1 MIVASCS
8 SGGNCMPDTELP
20 IIYLIA
26 TSFLILTLCV
36 LLLAFKVKKLLTS
49 ISELKVS
56 LKVVAT
62 KDDISL
68 ANKKLDTDLV
78 NAMLLLE
85 NNMTQRSEE
94 LLAEAIELRTALSK
108 LRTSQHNI
116 PVDGLHDFDN
126 KLDDVIAFDLEGLST
141 KEISSRLNLKHE
153 FVQDIIQFNRQN

>member
-1 MIVASCS
+1 
-8 SGGNCMPDTELP
+8 MPYTELT

-26 TSFLILTLCV
+26 TSFLVLTLCV

>member
-1 MIVASCS
+1 
-8 SGGNCMPDTELP
+8 MPYIELP
-20 IIYLIA
+20 ITILIA
-26 TSFLILTLCV
+26 ASFLILTLCV
-36 LLLAFKVKKLLTS
+36 LLLAYKVKKLLNS

-56 LKVVAT
+56 LKAAAT
-62 KDDISL
+62 NDDIRL

-94 LLAEAIELRTALSK
+94 LLAEVIELRTALSK
-108 LRTSQHNI
+108 FRTSQNNI
-116 PVDGLHDFDN
+116 PVNGFHDFDN
-126 KLDDVIAFDLEGLST
+126 KLDDVIAFAREGLST

>member
-1 MIVASCS
+1 
-8 SGGNCMPDTELP
+8 MPYTELP

-116 PVDGLHDFDN
+116 PIDGLHDFDN

>member
-1 MIVASCS
+1 
-8 SGGNCMPDTELP
+8 MPFTELP

-36 LLLAFKVKKLLTS
+36 LLLAFKMKKLLTS

-94 LLAEAIELRTALSK
+94 LLAEAIDLRTALSK

>member
-1 MIVASCS
+1 
-8 SGGNCMPDTELP
+8 MPYIELP

-36 LLLAFKVKKLLTS
+36 LLLAFKVKKLLSS

-108 LRTSQHNI
+108 MRTSQHNI

>member
-1 MIVASCS
+1 
-8 SGGNCMPDTELP
+8 MPYTELP

-36 LLLAFKVKKLLTS
+36 LLLAFKMKKLLTS

>member
-8 SGGNCMPDTELP
+8 SGGKCMPYIELP

-62 KDDISL
+62 KDDLSL

>member
-1 MIVASCS
+1 
-8 SGGNCMPDTELP
+8 MPYTELP

>member
-8 SGGNCMPDTELP
+8 SGGNCMPYTELP

-94 LLAEAIELRTALSK
+94 LLAEAIELRSALSK

-126 KLDDVIAFDLEGLST
+126 KLDAVIAFDLEGLST